1 MASAASEATS
11 AATGAAAIAVPATGA
26 ASIIAAAQAAAFDNL
41 IHVFK
46 VSPLVKRMLHR
57 RTVPPYAFN
66 SKAFYHV
73 KDT

>member
-1 MASAASEATS
+1 
-11 AATGAAAIAVPATGA
+11 VPATGA